1 MFTCDQQMGEA
12 YAMLTIENPVIILL
26 YERAIFYLNHNAS
39 TTLFDCDSVFGNT
52 LTHYLKLIEKV
63 KKRNCFTLG
72 SLTR

>member
-12 YAMLTIENPVIILL
+12 YAMLTIDNPVIILL

-52 LTHYLKLIEKV
+52 STQNLKLIKKV
-63 KKRNCFTLG
+63 KKKKLFLG